1 MVDYNNSENASSLIG
16 MLKQGGGL
24 VNIEEEQ
31 TITGTKVFK
40 DGIIV
45 EPSVSGYGR
54 LIFQS
59 KTMEIDNL
67 ETGWY
72 RVGEYNTYALNAI
85 IWLSTRYS
93 SHWPLTAQVSII
105 DNIDN
110 IQFSLLNSSQ
120 SASNITQVSKIRVK
134 TDSSTGNVQ
143 PRYICLYINKSA
155 HQCNVLISEFSSSR
169 YAYITWY
176 DAPVIDTDIEGY
188 TNYDLDLVR
197 ST

>member
-24 VNIEEEQ
+24 VNIEDEQ

-40 DGIIV
+40 DDMIV

-59 KTMEIDNL
+59 KTTEISNL

-72 RVGEYNTYALNAI
+72 RVGEYNTYSLNSI

-93 SHWPLTAQVSII
+93 SYLPLVAQVSII
-105 DNIDN
+105 DNVDN
-110 IQFSLLNSSQ
+110 IQFSLLNSTHSV
-120 SASNITQVSKIRVK
+120 SNTAQMSKIRVK

-155 HQCNVLISEFSSSR
+155 QQCDVLISEFNSSR

-176 DAPVIDTDIEGY
+176 DAPVKDTDIEGY